1 MKRKEISTK
10 RTITSHL
17 NSLKMKKTMTYDDRN
32 PGPGFRQAQTY
43 CGAKPV
49 NEIPIIPLSH
59 GNSCRYKRTIKKT

>member
-32 PGPGFRQAQTY
+32 PGPGFGQAQ
-43 CGAKPV
+43 K
-49 NEIPIIPLSH
+49 
-59 GNSCRYKRTIKKT
+59 